1 MVLEIG
7 RPSAADSSA
16 SFCSSDGS
24 RLNITLF
31 RLVGMVLVEV
41 LLPVL
46 HQLISVATL
55 RSPPI
60 DVAPVAPV
68 ALPTASTGLTAW
80 LAPKLGRGQRP
91 KANRQVTTFRTEG
104 KGQGHAEG
112 MTNLSHHSLLP
123 KSVTRKYGFSR
134 AT

>member
-7 RPSAADSSA
+7 RSSAADSSA

-31 RLVGMVLVEV
+31 RLVGMVLVAV

-46 HQLISVATL
+46 HQLLSVATL

-60 DVAPVAPV
+60 GVASV
-68 ALPTASTGLTAW
+68 ALP
-80 LAPKLGRGQRP
+80 
-91 KANRQVTTFRTEG
+91 
-104 KGQGHAEG
+104 
-112 MTNLSHHSLLP
+112 
-123 KSVTRKYGFSR
+123 
-134 AT
+134 

>member
-7 RPSAADSSA
+7 RSSAADSSA

-31 RLVGMVLVEV
+31 RLVGMVLVAV

-46 HQLISVATL
+46 HQLLSVATL

-60 DVAPVAPV
+60 DVAPV